1 MYLDYSKL
9 EFDRDGNPET
19 PELVLTTLSNRVIG
33 VIPGVHNLKMNI
45 KYSEPSEITF
55 DVPSKIDGEDN
66 PLYDAVSGYKLVYTK
81 CYGIYE
87 ILNPSTES
95 DGILEVKHVT
105 GYSSEK
111 TLESKKFFLEEGT
124 FNFWN
129 PASPTD
135 TVLGRILEVAVGWHI
150 GYVSPSLIG
159 RYRTFD
165 DYDDYLLS
173 FMYNNAPGKYRC
185 VFVFDTYNKAI
196 NAYDVDEKVTSLPIY
211 LDFDNLVEQLNIE
224 EKSDELVTAIRPY
237 GSDDLSIR
245 DVNPIGTNWIYDL
258 SYFISNGD
266 IEEPLASKWVS
277 WQRSILNR
285 QEYYC
290 GLTALRASSTARLTA
305 AKASLAD
312 LKGELETLTAQQSV
326 TIQAISMEVT
336 ADGKAYQQGLLN
348 NINSRINAK
357 KQEISAQESVISSI
371 ENELDPKNP
380 SSYAGQIKAI
390 VDELSISNYFT
401 RDEYK
406 ELSNFIIEQD
416 ITEDTFVATDVDTT
430 ISGNMYS
437 LARQLLSVTGS
448 SISEID
454 LTSKFRKKMYTMSGG
469 SFSLSGGTY
478 ISGDIIR
485 GTLEVASGG
494 SYVLSFYAGT
504 IRVNDKTAASGM
516 ITLSGTMSDL
526 STDVSSVTTR
536 YPTDLGEDIYIT
548 TREGSS
554 LSITV
559 SGSMYL
565 TANINEYQRYSVE
578 MELYEY
584 GVGILDDLATPTYE
598 FSIDS
603 GNFLFEQEFAPF
615 RNQFEL
621 GKGVYLNVGG
631 KRTIT
636 PYIIEFELDFENRE
650 KFALVFSNRFKRH
663 DNVNTLKDMIESS
676 YSTSRSFEAGKYIYN
691 QAAGQAPMVSE
702 FMNSSLDTAKN
713 TILGAKN
720 QSVIIN
726 GAGVH
731 VGGDSKYQ
739 LRIVDSM
746 IAMTDDNW
754 ATCKMA
760 LGRFASPE
768 VGEYFGVNAEVI
780 GGKLIVGNNLVIE
793 NTNDKGVMQFK
804 VDASGAWLNNAS
816 FILQSAST
824 NGGKI
829 MIDPDY
835 GIAAGNGSLYT
846 TDGTTVKPSFID
858 SADRITTDSDGMPSN
873 TNFYLDIRD
882 GSAYF
887 RGKLNATSGKIGG
900 FNIATSYLYSGSGS
914 TRVALNGG
922 TSYYAD
928 YAIWCGNN
936 NPANAPF
943 WVKKNGDVFMQNGI
957 FKGTIQAQR
966 YLDSAGNDMM
976 SGGKFKS
983 DYLDLHG
990 ITIRDNTGKISF
1002 QVSRYGDVTIG
1013 GTVGGKIT
1021 MGSGSSI
1028 DWSTVGNEHL
1038 YDNPAYKYA
1047 DSAWEKANTAQ
1058 NDLRYLEDYVY
1069 DLDIPEL
1076 PNYIKSTYI
1085 DATKIQSPT
1094 IEGNSIKA
1102 MRAINVADWGYMG
1115 YARGARIVDTWWGS
1129 STVPTYGVAMCAG
1142 TSGFYDGCITFDSD
1156 GSYVIATNAGVRM
1169 TYKSGST
1176 RHNITVTANGCF
1188 ADGEKIGGSTAVWG

>member
-19 PELVLTTLSNRVIG
+19 PELVLKTLCDKVIG

-55 DVPSKIDGEDN
+55 DVPAKIDGADN
-66 PLYDAVSGYKLVYTK
+66 PLYNAISGYKQIYTK
-81 CYGIYE
+81 CYGVYE

-95 DGILEVKHVT
+95 NGISEIKHVT
-105 GYSSEK
+105 GYSYEK

-135 TVLGRILEVAVGWHI
+135 TVLGRILEIAVEWKA

-173 FMYNNAPGKYRC
+173 FMYNNAPVKYRC
-185 VFVFDTYNKAI
+185 VFVFDTYNRTI
-196 NAYDVDEKVTSLPIY
+196 NVYDVDEEVISLPIY
-211 LDFDNLVEQLNIE
+211 LDFENLVESLDIE

-266 IEEPLASKWVS
+266 IGEPLASKWVA

-285 QEYYC
+285 QEYYR
-290 GLTALRASSTARLTA
+290 GLTALRASSTARLMASRA
-305 AKASLAD
+305 ALAD

-336 ADGKAYQQGLLN
+336 SDGKAYQQGLLN

-357 KQEISAQESVISSI
+357 KQEISAQESTISSI
-371 ENELDPKNP
+371 ENELDANNP

-401 RDEYK
+401 KVEYK
-406 ELSNFIIEQD
+406 ELSNFLIEQD
-416 ITEDTFVATDVDTT
+416 ITEGTFVATDVDTA
-430 ISGNMYS
+430 ISGSTYS
-437 LARQLLSVTGS
+437 IAGQLLSVTGS

-454 LTSKFRKKMYTMSGG
+454 LTSQFRKKMYTMSGG
-469 SFSLSGGTY
+469 AFSLAGNAA

-485 GTLEVASGG
+485 GTLEVASDG

-504 IRVNDKTAASGM
+504 IRANNKTAASGM
-516 ITLSGTMSDL
+516 VTLSGKMSGL
-526 STDVSSVTTR
+526 STNVASVTTR
-536 YPTDLGEDIYIT
+536 YPTDFGEDIYIT

-554 LSITV
+554 LNITV

-584 GVGILDDLATPTYE
+584 GVGVLDDLATPTYE
-598 FSIDS
+598 FSVDL

-631 KRTIT
+631 KKTIT
-636 PYIIEFELDFENRE
+636 PYIIEFEIDFENRE
-650 KFALVFSNRFKRH
+650 KFSIVFSNRFKRH
-663 DNVNTLKDMIESS
+663 DNVNTLKDMIETS
-676 YSTSRSFEAGKYIYN
+676 YSTSRSFDAGKYIYN
-691 QAAGQAPMVSE
+691 QAVGQASMVSE
-702 FMNSSLDTAKN
+702 FMNNSLDAAKN

-720 QSVIIN
+720 QSVVIN

-780 GGKLIVGNNLVIE
+780 GGKLIVGNNLIIE

-804 VDASGAWLNNAS
+804 VDSTGAWLNNAS
-816 FILQSAST
+816 FILQSASAS
-824 NGGKI
+824 GGKI

-846 TDGTTVKPSFID
+846 TSGTTVRPSFVD
-858 SADRITTDSDGMPSN
+858 NSGRITTDSDEMPMN

-887 RGKLNATSGKIGG
+887 RGKLKATSGQIGG
-900 FNIATSYLYSGSGS
+900 FNIASSYLYSGSGS
-914 TRVALNGG
+914 NRVALNGG
-922 TSYYAD
+922 TSYYPD
-928 YAIWCGNN
+928 YAIWAGNN

-943 WVKKNGDVFMQNGI
+943 WVKKNGDVYMQNGT
-957 FKGTIQAQR
+957 FRGTIQAQR
-966 YLDSAGNDMM
+966 YLDSSGNDMM

-990 ITIRDNTGKISF
+990 ITIRDNNGNVSF

-1013 GTVGGKIT
+1013 GTVSGKIT
-1021 MGSGSSI
+1021 MGPGSSI
-1028 DWSTVGNEHL
+1028 DWSTVGNMNL
-1038 YDNPAYKYA
+1038 DYNPAYSLA
-1047 DSAWEKANTAQ
+1047 DSAWDKAAIAQ
-1058 NDLRYLEDYVY
+1058 NDVNSLSKYVY
-1069 DLDIPEL
+1069 DLDIPKL
-1076 PNYIKSTYI
+1076 PGYIKNTYI